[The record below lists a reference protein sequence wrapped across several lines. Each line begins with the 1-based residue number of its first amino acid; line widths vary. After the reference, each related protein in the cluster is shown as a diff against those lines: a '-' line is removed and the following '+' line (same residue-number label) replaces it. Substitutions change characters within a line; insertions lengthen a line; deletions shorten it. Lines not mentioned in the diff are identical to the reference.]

1 MKLSALREAADRYG
15 DVVSAYVDVSRTG
28 AQGAQEVEL
37 RCRSAAEEAL
47 AEGADPAVVD
57 AVSERLMEPTGLGGT
72 TSRVVV
78 AHGKDVVVDA
88 VLGVE
93 VRSHGHHGPIAHL
106 TPLARVVAED
116 VRHALVL
123 VDHTGADITLVDT
136 VGATTEL
143 IESEGDHDVLHKVRG
158 GGLSHRRFQSRVED
172 SWDRNA
178 DQVARDLDSIV
189 TRENPEIVLL
199 AGDDYACSRV
209 AEAVGGKVAER
220 LQRIEHGSR
229 AEGASDERLD
239 QEVEA
244 ARQRRRTD
252 RIDAVLER
260 LGAAEDRK
268 AVGVADTVEALR
280 RGEVVRE
287 LNRLGVLVDVSHAS
301 DEAFWDALETTRAP
315 VLASHSSAR
324 ALADSPRN
332 LTDDMLRAIGANG
345 GVAMVNFGSMFVD
358 PRKTTRAAVGR
369 LLVLHPFDH
378 GTPLSFLADHV
389 EHVAQ
394 VAGEDHVGLGS
405 DFDGVP
411 FLPEGMEDVGGL
423 PELTVLLARRG
434 WSEARLRK
442 LLGENVLRA
451 MEAAE
456 RVAAASR

>member
-1 MKLSALREAADRYG
+1 VKLSALREAADRYG
-15 DVVSAYVDVSRTG
+15 DVLSAYVDVSRTD

-37 RCRSAAEEAL
+37 RCRSAADEAL

-78 AHGKDVVVDA
+78 AHDKDVVIDA

-93 VRSHGHHGPIAHL
+93 LRSHGHHGPIAHL
-106 TPLARVVAED
+106 TPLARAVAED

-136 VGATTEL
+136 VGATAEL
-143 IESEGDHDVLHKVRG
+143 IASEGDHDVLHKVRG

-189 TRENPEIVLL
+189 ARENPEIVLL

-244 ARQRRRTD
+244 ARQRRRTE

-268 AVGVADTVEALR
+268 AVGVAETVDALR
-280 RGEVVRE
+280 RGEVETLVLLDGAVDGRE
-287 LNRLGVLVDVSHAS
+287 
-301 DEAFWDALETTRAP
+301 
-315 VLASHSSAR
+315 
-324 ALADSPRN
+324 
-332 LTDDMLRAIGANG
+332 
-345 GVAMVNFGSMFVD
+345 
-358 PRKTTRAAVGR
+358 AAVGPEPLHLGHTADEVR
-369 LLVLHPFDH
+369 ALGVDDPGTASLEDGLVRAALGQDAGLLPLHAP
-378 GTPLSFLADHV
+378 
-389 EHVAQ
+389 
-394 VAGEDHVGLGS
+394 VGALP
-405 DFDGVP
+405 DGV
-411 FLPEGMEDVGGL
+411 G
-423 PELTVLLARRG
+423 A
-434 WSEARLRK
+434 
-442 LLGENVLRA
+442 VLRFD
-451 MEAAE
+451 
-456 RVAAASR
+456 SRPA